1 MKTTRQ
7 GTFNWILCGLATL
20 VFAWVNTANATPV
33 YLTRASLD
41 GLNSLV
47 VASGSSTVGLDNTNL
62 GTRTY
67 RVASS
72 FQNGYSDV
80 VVMGP
85 TGESGYQI
93 GLAKIGSEGNTPPWD
108 GASLVFKIDAPSG
121 QMFNGGTIGFITRH
135 LGSYGASN
143 LTRWRAATF
152 ASEPSY
158 EMDGSVR
165 TFVNF
170 GNALSSQ
177 FYTLTTGN
185 PYETLTLNLPTGV
198 SSFFAVL
205 GMPKGLTSD
214 NSTVRLGG
222 INFDNVVIVPEPSV
236 MTLLS
241 LGGVALWFTR
251 KRKR

>member
-1 MKTTRQ
+1 M
-7 GTFNWILCGLATL
+7 
-20 VFAWVNTANATPV
+20 FAWVSTANATPV
-33 YLTRASLD
+33 YLTRTSLD

-47 VASGSSTVGLDNTNL
+47 VASGSSTVALDNTNL
-62 GTRTY
+62 GSRTY

-72 FQNGYSDV
+72 WLNGYSDV

-93 GLAKIGSEGNTPPWD
+93 GLAKIGLEGNTAPWD

-135 LGSYGASN
+135 MGSWNANN

-158 EMDGSVR
+158 AMNGSVR
-165 TFVNF
+165 TFVDF

-185 PYETLTLNLPTGV
+185 AYETLTLNMPTGV

-205 GMPKGLTSD
+205 GMPQGSSG

-222 INFDNVVIVPEPSV
+222 VRFDNVVIVPEPSV